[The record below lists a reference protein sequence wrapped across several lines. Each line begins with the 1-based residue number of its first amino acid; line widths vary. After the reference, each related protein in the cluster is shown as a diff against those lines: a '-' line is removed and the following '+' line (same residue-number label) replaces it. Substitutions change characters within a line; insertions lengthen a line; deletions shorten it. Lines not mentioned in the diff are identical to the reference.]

1 MLIIFCITY
10 FDDNWISDIEP
21 KLVCLTGAGLILLSD
36 TENSFVEKF
45 SNIKLISII
54 GLSSYS
60 MYLFHQPL
68 FAFTRIMSD
77 SLNREF
83 NLYIKVFIIS
93 F

>member
-68 FAFTRIMSD
+68 FAFTRIMSG
-77 SLNREF
+77 
-83 NLYIKVFIIS
+83 
-93 F
+93 